1 MNFFDIIF
9 IIPLLWGAY
18 KGFSKGFVLEIASF
32 VALGLGVWG
41 GLKFSY
47 VSAEYLSKLF
57 NISNNLMPIISFS
70 LTFILIVVA
79 VFLLA
84 KLLQGVLKKAALG
97 FVNKLFGL
105 IFGTLKFA
113 FILSIVLNL
122 INVFNNEIEFISN
135 EKKEASLLYQPI
147 EKLSQLLIPGI
158 KDLKLDTSTI
168 TEQVIE
174 HEIAKWS
181 FLIFISLIT
190 FMI

>member
-1 MNFFDIIF
+1 MNYFDIVF
-9 IIPLLWGAY
+9 VIPLLWGAY
-18 KGFSKGFVLEIASF
+18 KGFSKGFIIEIASF

-41 GLKFSY
+41 GLKFSSI
-47 VSAEYLSKLF
+47 SAEYLGKMF
-57 NISNNLMPIISFS
+57 NISNKLMPIISFS

-84 KLLQGVLKKAALG
+84 KFLQGVLKKAALG

-105 IFGTLKFA
+105 VFGVLKFA

-122 INVFNNEIEFISN
+122 INVFNNEVEFITQ

-158 KDLKLDTSTI
+158 KALKLDTSQITKEMVANEI
-168 TEQVIE
+168 TE
-174 HEIAKWS
+174 
-181 FLIFISLIT
+181 
-190 FMI
+190 

>member
-1 MNFFDIIF
+1 MMNFFDIIF

-174 HEIAKWS
+174 HEIAK
-181 FLIFISLIT
+181 
-190 FMI
+190 

>member
-18 KGFSKGFVLEIASF
+18 KGFTKGFVIEIASF

-41 GLKFSY
+41 SLRFSY

-57 NISNNLMPIISFS
+57 DISNKLMPIISFS

-79 VFLLA
+79 VFTLA

-97 FVNKLFGL
+97 FVNKLLGL
-105 IFGTLKFA
+105 IFGVLKFA
-113 FILSIVLNL
+113 FILSILLNL
-122 INVFNNEIEFISN
+122 VNVFNNEVEFISN

-147 EKLSQLLIPGI
+147 EKVSQLLIPGI
-158 KDLKLDTSTI
+158 KDLKLDTTTI

-174 HEIAKWS
+174 REIAD
-181 FLIFISLIT
+181 
-190 FMI
+190 